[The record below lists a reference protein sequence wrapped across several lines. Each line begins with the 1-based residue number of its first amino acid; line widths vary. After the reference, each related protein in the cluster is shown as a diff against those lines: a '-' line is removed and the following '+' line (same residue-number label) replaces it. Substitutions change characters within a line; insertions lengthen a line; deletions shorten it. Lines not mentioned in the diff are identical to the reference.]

1 MSSCTIKDIKKE
13 IKFDFK
19 NIFKKIGILDNISIT
34 DNKIIINISG
44 DTLFKNSE
52 IAKKTVD
59 YYVSKFIEKYDNL
72 NLVYVYYDND
82 KIELNLN
89 LNNINL
95 QHIYFMKNKNI
106 NEALTNNE
114 NIFANYY

>member
-59 YYVSKFIEKYDNL
+59 YYVSKFI
-72 NLVYVYYDND
+72 
-82 KIELNLN
+82 
-89 LNNINL
+89 
-95 QHIYFMKNKNI
+95 
-106 NEALTNNE
+106 
-114 NIFANYY
+114 